1 MGKKTYRRKT
11 YRSKRIVGK
20 LKVHHYLLSDEA
32 LQAYLPETLPLTLN
46 HLKQMVEKYPLLY
59 IKPNVGSQGIG
70 IFKLER
76 KEDGYQLRS
85 TRKTRLYKKLPS
97 VLQFLQ
103 SHTKKR
109 LIIQQGIELERV
121 NDHPYDIRVMV
132 QRKPR
137 SAWVCTGIFAK
148 VGSPKKIV
156 TNYYQGGRLVTMD
169 KLYAKLG
176 LTEEETEERLAQL
189 EQVALRIAKVLLSKQ
204 PGMYELGIDLAFDNE
219 QRLWV
224 IEVNSRMPEFY
235 PLKEIDR
242 TMYNRMLA
250 FARSYGRTHG

>member
-1 MGKKTYRRKT
+1 MGKKT

-20 LKVHHYLLSDEA
+20 LKVYHYLLTDEE
-32 LQAYLPETLPLTLN
+32 LQPYLPETLPFTLDN
-46 HLKQMVEKYPLLY
+46 LKQMVEKHPVLY

-70 IFKLER
+70 IFKLEQ
-76 KEDGYQLRS
+76 KDDGYQLRS
-85 TRKTRLYKKLPS
+85 TRKTRQFKKLSS
-97 VLQFLQ
+97 VYHFLQ
-103 SHTKKR
+103 SQTKKR
-109 LIIQQGIELERV
+109 LIIQQGIDLERV
-121 NDHPYDIRVMV
+121 NDHPYDIRIMV

-148 VGSPKKIV
+148 VGNPKKIV
-156 TNYYQGGRLVTMD
+156 TNYYQGGQLVTMD

-176 LTEEETEERLAQL
+176 LTEEETQERLAQL

-204 PGMYELGIDLAFDNE
+204 PGMYELGIDLAYDSE
-219 QRLWV
+219 QHLWL

-235 PLKEIDR
+235 PLKYISR
-242 TMYNRMLA
+242 PMYNRMLA